1 MNDDASERWH
11 ILENA
16 NEFLRDNMDMLPLEG
31 EVGELLSERYTMDM
45 DKLRQLSQHILI
57 LQTILKARL

>member
-1 MNDDASERWH
+1 MSDDASERWH

-16 NEFLRDNMDMLPLEG
+16 NEFLRDNMDRLPLEG

>member
-1 MNDDASERWH
+1 MSDEASERWH

-31 EVGELLSERYTMDM
+31 KVGELLSERYTMDM

>member
-1 MNDDASERWH
+1 MSDEASERWH

-31 EVGELLSERYTMDM
+31 EVGELLSERYVMDM

>member
-31 EVGELLSERYTMDM
+31 KVGELLSERYTMDM

>member
-1 MNDDASERWH
+1 MSDEASERWH

>member
-31 EVGELLSERYTMDM
+31 EVGELLSERYIMDM